1 MSGANSRQTGG
12 SPYDTSIANS
22 IFGSSYARRQSLRKL
37 LRLATAGRRGAPNEP
52 DPRLARRRALYVI
65 AAILIAVSVWIQFP
79 LLLVCGLLVLGITVV
94 PEIWYRFGLRGLTVS
109 HEIESSRVHFGDV
122 VTVPL
127 TLENRSLLPL
137 PMVESTD
144 GFPEA
149 LPVLGLRLSHS
160 TRTGIASLTRTLR
173 LWTYQR
179 VRRRYYLRATQR
191 GAFTFGPTV
200 ISITDPFGVL
210 TREQLFDTSR
220 ALLVHPL
227 VAPLERFGLEPR
239 AIFGEYESRVRLLE
253 DPLRI
258 AGVRE
263 YVPGDDPRRVHWK
276 ATARLGTLQS
286 KVLDPSTQRTVIIA
300 LDVRTFNRAQLGWDP
315 DLAEYGIAVAA
326 SVAAWAARHGYAVG
340 LIANGV
346 FSSVNPDAEGRT
358 ERPFA
363 TVRSSDVPRLRLA
376 PSARPE
382 QLTRILDSL
391 ARLIMFGGAPMGPL
405 LASEMRSAPS
415 GASIVYVGLES
426 LVDATTLIALRRAK
440 LHGHGVSLVLTSRD
454 IGDPLGDA
462 DTSHDLHV
470 IGFPVY
476 HVGGRERW
484 RALLA
489 ETLHDLPTRM
499 AVDTLTEA
507 QLTAE
512 RELIK
517 QKRQERLEH
526 KRMTT
531 VNEHTH
537 VPEPQQRSADVEQ
550 TPTLAQP

>member
-1 MSGANSRQTGG
+1 MNDANSRQTGG
-12 SPYDTSIANS
+12 SPYDASVANS
-22 IFGSSYARRQSLRKL
+22 MFGGSYAGRQSVRKL
-37 LRLATAGRRGAPNEP
+37 LRRAASQKRTPSEP
-52 DPRLARRRALYVI
+52 DPRLERRRPLYVI
-65 AAILIAVSVWIQFP
+65 AAILIGLSVWIQFP
-79 LLLVCGLLVLGITVV
+79 LLLVCGLLVLGIAAV
-94 PEIWYRFGLRGLTVS
+94 PEVWYRFGLRGLAVT
-109 HEIESSRVHFGDV
+109 HEIESSRVHFGDI

-149 LPVLGLRLSHS
+149 LPVLGLRLGHS
-160 TRTGIASLTRTLR
+160 TRTGVASLTRAMR
-173 LWTYQR
+173 LWAYQR

-200 ISITDPFGVL
+200 ISVTDPFGVIA
-210 TREQLFDTSR
+210 REQSFDTSR

-239 AIFGEYESRVRLLE
+239 AIFGEHESRVRLLE

-276 ATARLGTLQS
+276 ATARLGALQS

-326 SVAAWAARHGYAVG
+326 SVAAWATRHGYAVG

-346 FSSVNPDAEGRT
+346 FSSINPDAEGRM
-358 ERPFA
+358 ERQSA
-363 TVRSSDVPRLRLA
+363 SVRSSDVPRLRLA

-382 QLTRILDSL
+382 QLTRMLDSL
-391 ARLIMFGGAPMGPL
+391 ARLIMFGGAQMGPL

-415 GASIVYVGLES
+415 GASLVYVGLES

-440 LHGHGVSLVLTSRD
+440 MNGHIVSLVLTSRES
-454 IGDPLGDA
+454 GDPLGDA

-470 IGFPVY
+470 TGFPVY

-484 RALLA
+484 RALMA
-489 ETLHDLPTRM
+489 EALHDLPARM
-499 AVDTLTEA
+499 AVDTPTEA

-517 QKRQERLEH
+517 QKRQERLE
-526 KRMTT
+526 RTRT
-531 VNEHTH
+531 ATPNEQAISPDT
-537 VPEPQQRSADVEQ
+537 QRRSADVEQ